1 MPFWHKVYTASK
13 TEQNKLREWRT
24 LPPFP
29 SPPRLVRSLELVLL
43 PVFISSPSRL
53 PVYRETCFH
62 VKLSSFFSDRCD
74 CTPKFLYLYVNKRW
88 RGPLDMWIAFSDLN
102 SNSVHT
108 ARLKRK
114 RNIALQYTPKD
125 YKYVPDTLTI

>member
-1 MPFWHKVYTASK
+1 MPFWHKVHTASK
-13 TEQNKLREWRT
+13 TERNKLRERRT

-29 SPPRLVRSLELVLL
+29 CPPRLVRTL

-53 PVYRETCFH
+53 PVYGETWFH
-62 VKLSSFFSDRCD
+62 VILSSFFSDRCD
-74 CTPKFLYLYVNKRW
+74 RTPKFLYLYVNKRW

-114 RNIALQYTPKD
+114 RDIALQYTPKV